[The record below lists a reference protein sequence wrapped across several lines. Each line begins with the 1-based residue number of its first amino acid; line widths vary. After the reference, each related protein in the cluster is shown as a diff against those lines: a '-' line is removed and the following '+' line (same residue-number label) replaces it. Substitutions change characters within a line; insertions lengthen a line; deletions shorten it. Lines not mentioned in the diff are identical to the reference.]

1 MTVMLFA
8 ANLYTML
15 FRVKYL
21 FILCFLPSLIHAQE
35 QRDTFSITLAQA
47 EHQFLEN
54 NLILLSQQ
62 YNINAQRAFV
72 LQAKLYPNPN
82 INITQGAYNTQTGKW
97 FQTDKHDGEQALQI
111 QQLIVLAGKIRKQT
125 KIVETNVELAE
136 FNFYDVM
143 RNLKVTLR
151 NDFYAI
157 YYLQETAK
165 VYTQEIQSLEQI
177 RSAFEQQREKGY
189 IARTEVVRIKAQ
201 LYSLKSELS
210 DLRNQIN
217 DKESELRL
225 IVQVPPGV
233 YFIPQ
238 VDTSKVINESPRSF
252 SLQSLLDS
260 AYQNRPDLLI
270 ANGNTRLFQENYD
283 FQKSLAV
290 PDLTLGANYDKH
302 GSYINNFN
310 AVSLGFNV
318 PLFNRNQGNIKAYK
332 ILIKVNSLQAQ
343 NVKKVVE
350 EQVYRA
356 LQKAIDAD
364 KLYQGLDKGFTGEFA
379 HLARGVYESYV
390 KRNIGLLDFLI
401 FYDSYKQF
409 IVQQNTILQNRIG
422 ALENINFLT
431 NSNFFNK

>member
-238 VDTSKVINESPRSF
+238 VDTSKVIN
-252 SLQSLLDS
+252 D
-260 AYQNRPDLLI
+260 
-270 ANGNTRLFQENYD
+270 
-283 FQKSLAV
+283 
-290 PDLTLGANYDKH
+290 
-302 GSYINNFN
+302 
-310 AVSLGFNV
+310 